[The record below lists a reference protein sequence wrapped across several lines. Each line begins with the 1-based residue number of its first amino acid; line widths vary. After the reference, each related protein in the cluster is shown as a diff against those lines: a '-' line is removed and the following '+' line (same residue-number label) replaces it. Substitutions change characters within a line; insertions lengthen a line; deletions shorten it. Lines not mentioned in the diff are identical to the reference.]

1 MSSEKETHPVIP
13 SSIGWMVW
21 STVTLFSLFLGGWNV
36 LWSSG
41 QRRASVV
48 WVIMTGQLPLDN
60 PNHTRS
66 DPVVSQR
73 SNKEFTD
80 RPSVFF
86 HIVLMVRQ
94 SNLTFKG
101 ILDSFQHEGDFPNSH
116 YYGFQSNITSYMKSF
131 NFTRP
136 LEKSNRDYVLVEYDR
151 QVFRL
156 VMSRFFFKFLYSIEC
171 CSHGVFF
178 Q

>member
-1 MSSEKETHPVIP
+1 
-13 SSIGWMVW
+13 MVW
-21 STVTLFSLFLGGWNV
+21 STVTLFSLFLGVWNV

-41 QRRASVV
+41 QRRVSVV
-48 WVIMTGQLPLDN
+48 WVVMTGQLPLDN

-94 SNLTFKG
+94 LNLTFKG
-101 ILDSFQHEGDFPNSH
+101 ILDSFQHEGEFPNSH
-116 YYGFQSNITSYMKSF
+116 YYCFQSNITSYMKSF

-136 LEKSNRDYVLVEYDR
+136 RDESNRDYVLVEYDR
-151 QVFRL
+151 LQFGDVQ
-156 VMSRFFFKFLYSIEC
+156 
-171 CSHGVFF
+171 GVFF
-178 Q
+178 RVSVQCRML